1 MNDPEDASDEEVP
14 EDSSDEEEIIQKP
27 KRQKPQEGAKKN
39 KKADGNANNAKKN
52 AEKKQKE
59 KQKEEK
65 KKEEKQKEEK
75 AKKKA
80 EEEKQKEE
88 KQKEE
93 KQKAEKA
100 KKKAEEEKQ
109 KEEKE
114 KKQRKREKKAAA
126 RAAAAQA
133 AAVIEAAAAKAAAAE
148 YAAERAAFAEHVA
161 EATGT
166 EGEKKEKKK
175 YMRLMLDWRPEF
187 PPEQI
192 HTMTLDQMKAE
203 LAADDSDG
211 ELIDSDAEE
220 EKYEYQGEWYTGA
233 SIITK
238 FNAEASKAHERFDAH
253 LKKLEGKEGG
263 KAGDKAANSVPRAR
277 GRKTKI
283 DQWQKFLHTMRT
295 KMSASIYKKYCEHKE
310 IDRDMPVKFKTMQG
324 DHVLK
329 VLEISDADEAARWGK
344 LGPVQEGM
352 VEGEHYY

>member
-1 MNDPEDASDEEVP
+1 MPVRKRHVHWANRDLPDLSDEEVMNAPEDASDEEVP

-59 KQKEEK
+59 
-65 KKEEKQKEEK
+65 
-75 AKKKA
+75 
-80 EEEKQKEE
+80 E

-109 KEEKE
+109 K
-114 KKQRKREKKAAA
+114 KQRKREKKAAK
-126 RAAAAQA
+126 AAAAEDA
-133 AAVIEAAAAKAAAAE
+133 AAEAAAAETVAAEAAAAKDA
-148 YAAERAAFAEHVA
+148 A

-187 PPEQI
+187 PPDKI
-192 HTMTLDQMKAE
+192 YTMTLDQMKAE

-220 EKYEYQGEWYTGA
+220 EKYEYQGERYTGA

-238 FNAEASKAHERFDAH
+238 FNAEAAKAHERFDAH
-253 LKKLEGKEGG
+253 LKELEGKEGG

-277 GRKTKI
+277 GAKTKI
-283 DQWQKFLHTMRT
+283 DQWQKFLHTERT

-310 IDRDMPVKFKTMQG
+310 IDRDVPVKFKTMQG

-329 VLEISDADEAARWGK
+329 ALEISEADGAARWGK

-352 VEGEHYY
+352 VKGEHYY

>member
-1 MNDPEDASDEEVP
+1 MPPVRKIHVHWANRDLPDLSDEEVMNAPEDASDEEVP

-59 KQKEEK
+59 
-65 KKEEKQKEEK
+65 
-75 AKKKA
+75 
-80 EEEKQKEE
+80 E

-109 KEEKE
+109 K
-114 KKQRKREKKAAA
+114 KQRKREKKAAK
-126 RAAAAQA
+126 AAAAEDA
-133 AAVIEAAAAKAAAAE
+133 AAEAAAAETVAAEAAAAKDA
-148 YAAERAAFAEHVA
+148 A

-187 PPEQI
+187 PPDKI
-192 HTMTLDQMKAE
+192 YTMTLDQMKAE

-220 EKYEYQGEWYTGA
+220 EKYEYQGERYTGA

-238 FNAEASKAHERFDAH
+238 FNAEAAKAHERFDAH
-253 LKKLEGKEGG
+253 LKELEGKEGG

-277 GRKTKI
+277 GAKTKI
-283 DQWQKFLHTMRT
+283 DQWQKFLHTERT

-310 IDRDMPVKFKTMQG
+310 IDRDVPVKFKTMQG

-329 VLEISDADEAARWGK
+329 VLEISEADEAARWGK
-344 LGPVQEGM
+344 LGPIQKGM
-352 VEGEHYY
+352 VAGEHYY